1 MKLDY
6 DGSTLTTDYYSS
18 LDHERGVPWCYVAG
32 ETWHLLLPHPPRRG
46 VSSIR
51 AIPVTDREDP
61 EGWRW
66 RVEIDKWHLPLF
78 RRCIAPRRPGYPA
91 RGDRLER
98 SAVLYCGYQQVTR
111 SSSFFGSIQPGLQ
124 ECGRVTL
131 WLVRG

>member
-18 LDHERGVPWCYVAG
+18 LDCERGVPWCYVSSG
-32 ETWHLLLPHPPRRG
+32 LWLILLPHPPGRR
-46 VSSIR
+46 VSSMR

-66 RVEIDKWHLPLF
+66 RLEIDGWHLPLF
-78 RRCIAPRRPGYPA
+78 RRCIAPFRPRFPE
-91 RGDRLER
+91 RGERLER
-98 SAVLYCGYQQVTR
+98 SAVLYCGFAEIAR
-111 SSSFFGSIQPGLQ
+111 GSSFFGSIQPGLQ
-124 ECGRVTL
+124 ECGRLTL